1 MSPKPNESNPKEQ
14 QHPQYTTDR
23 HIVNGLMA
31 DNPTDYNLAELAR
44 LIMRYQ
50 GFPGAHDIQA
60 DLAKIMNRWKYTEET
75 LFEKTREIHQSSEV
89 YRNVSGRGGEDW
101 S

>member
-1 MSPKPNESNPKEQ
+1 MPSNSEQSTQKEQ
-14 QHPQYTTDR
+14 QHPQYTSDR
-23 HIVNGLMA
+23 QIVNSLMGGE
-31 DNPTDYNLAELAR
+31 PSDYNLAELAR

-60 DLAKIMNRWKYTEET
+60 DLQKVMKQWKFTEDS
-75 LFEKTREIHQSSEV
+75 LFEKTRELHQTGDI

>member
-1 MSPKPNESNPKEQ
+1 MASNSDQSTRKEQ

-23 HIVNGLMA
+23 QIVNGLLA
-31 DNPTDYNLAELAR
+31 DEPTDYNVAELAR
-44 LIMRYQ
+44 LTMRYQ

-60 DLAKIMNRWKYTEET
+60 DLAKVMNRWKFTENT
-75 LFEKTREIHQSSEV
+75 LFDKTREIHQTTDV
-89 YRNVSGRGGEDW
+89 YRNISGRGGEDW